1 MSSIT
6 DWLMVIITLV
16 YVIATIEICRANY
29 KAANA
34 SKEQLEEMKKQYA
47 DENRA
52 HIEME
57 FRYERRTWYVLR
69 FVNHGKA
76 TAQHV
81 RIVLEQEFID
91 SLPKESFR
99 GFAKETSKKEC
110 IIGVDQHY
118 DLYIGGSELRGNPS
132 MKPVSGKVTY
142 ESNGKKFS
150 TDIYLDLM
158 QYMTFFSTTTDEEDM
173 LKTVKAIEK
182 DMRGIKEILRT
193 ELSRNEETEN
203 V

>member
-1 MSSIT
+1 
-6 DWLMVIITLV
+6 
-16 YVIATIEICRANY
+16 
-29 KAANA
+29 
-34 SKEQLEEMKKQYA
+34 
-47 DENRA
+47 
-52 HIEME
+52 
-57 FRYERRTWYVLR
+57 
-69 FVNHGKA
+69 
-76 TAQHV
+76 
-81 RIVLEQEFID
+81 
-91 SLPKESFR
+91 
-99 GFAKETSKKEC
+99 
-110 IIGVDQHY
+110 
-118 DLYIGGSELRGNPS
+118 